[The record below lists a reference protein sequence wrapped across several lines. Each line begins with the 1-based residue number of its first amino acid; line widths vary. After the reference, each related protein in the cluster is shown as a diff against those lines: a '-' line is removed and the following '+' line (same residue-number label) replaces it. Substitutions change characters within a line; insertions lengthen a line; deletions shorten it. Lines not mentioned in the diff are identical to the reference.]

1 MRTDRIE
8 LPVIPVP
15 GLRPDSLGNYLA
27 SLGLLR
33 VLSRHWRAVRI
44 AWYEDVLRIVGGPT
58 NLDELLDELMSMA
71 TNRGWTPYQREWAEA
86 QKMGTKAKS
95 GMPLAIWQAAAQ
107 EESLELFAAHAV
119 PHARVSFNPL
129 LGSGGNAGKRAF
141 SDGWKRAVEVLA
153 PSAPKKPPRGNEA
166 PTKKATREEAE
177 KKAGVAEAERRRGEL
192 KAYLLGE
199 PLSWL
204 VEKLNAASWFS
215 EANKLYNSGQRPY
228 REEPLSPWA
237 MVLACE
243 GLAFLAGG
251 ASRRLGARAR
261 AKGAFPFVTE
271 AVAPR
276 GADEAGRDLAEFW
289 APIWDRPM
297 TLPEV
302 RTLFARGRAELH
314 GRGVLTPGAFATA
327 VMQRGV
333 DAGVAEFR
341 RFALGRTTS
350 INTFEPRYE
359 GTVRLPATAAAP
371 DASLQPSETALA
383 TALER
388 VVGVIDRLPRDE
400 IAGKRKRFIGLRGP
414 VETALIRLAAKPDE
428 AQSARELVDA
438 VAAALDRV
446 DRNRAFRE
454 RRVSWAPL
462 PMKWLPSLFA
472 DEAPGVEA
480 RLALALVSGFPR
492 SRPFALYRFGVEWN
506 EGRWQFEHP
515 GAAPARWVWHP
526 GPLKRVLLAALLRR
540 ILDWETAA
548 TASGEEQE
556 SDRTLMPAVCADICH
571 WLDGPLDEEL
581 LARWTSRL
589 ALFDWRF
596 VSREGRA
603 LVRPSPSVQACDGSL
618 LLFGLFRPFFDLR
631 PLNLRGDPA
640 GRDLFGLE
648 TGARTPGVA
657 RALANLI
664 RVGRLDAAV
673 RLAMSRYAMARAPL
687 ARANA
692 PWKVADP
699 ERLLASL
706 LFTISIEECSILVER
721 WLRPQRNKEEPVHA

>member
-1 MRTDRIE
+1 MRTDRVE
-8 LPVIPVP
+8 LPVIPIP
-15 GLRPDSLGNYLA
+15 GLGPDSLGSYLA

-33 VLSRHWRAVRI
+33 VLSRRWPAVRI
-44 AWYEDVLRIVGGPT
+44 AWREDVLRIVGGPA
-58 NLDELLDELMSMA
+58 NLDELLDELMSVA

-86 QKMGTKAKS
+86 QKKGTKAKS
-95 GMPLAIWQAAAQ
+95 GMPLAIWQAAAK
-107 EESLELFAAHAV
+107 EEGLELFAAHAV

-153 PSAPKKPPRGNEA
+153 PPAPKKPSRRNEA
-166 PTKKATREEAE
+166 STEKATREEAE

-192 KAYLLGE
+192 KAYLLGN

-243 GLAFLAGG
+243 GLAFMAGG

-276 GADEAGRDLAEFW
+276 GAAGAGRDLAEFW
-289 APIWDRPM
+289 APVWERPM

-350 INTFEPRYE
+350 ANTFEPRYE
-359 GTVRLPATAAAP
+359 GTLRLTPAAATP
-371 DASLQPSETALA
+371 AASLQPSKTAVT

-388 VVGVIDRLPRDE
+388 IVGVIDRLPRDE
-400 IAGKRKRFIGLRGP
+400 SAGKRKRFIGLRGP
-414 VETALIRLAAKPDE
+414 VEAALIRLAAKPAE
-428 AQSARELVDA
+428 AQAARELVDA

-454 RRVSWAPL
+454 RRMSWAPL
-462 PMKWLPSLFA
+462 PIEWLPSLFA

-506 EGRWQFEHP
+506 ESRRHFEHP
-515 GAAPARWVWHP
+515 GTKPARWVWGP
-526 GPLKRVLLAALLRR
+526 GSPQRVLSAVLLRR
-540 ILDWETAA
+540 IFDWETAA
-548 TASGEEQE
+548 TASSEEQE
-556 SDRTLMPAVCADICH
+556 ADRTLMPASCADVNH
-571 WLDGPLDEEL
+571 WLEGLLDEEL
-581 LARWTSRL
+581 LARWIVRL

-596 VSREGRA
+596 VPREVRA
-603 LVRPSPSVQACDGSL
+603 LIRPRPSLQQYDGSL
-618 LLFGLFRPFFDLR
+618 ALFGLLRPLFDLR
-631 PLNLRGDPA
+631 PLRLREDPA
-640 GRDLFGLE
+640 GRDLFGSE
-648 TGARTPGVA
+648 SGARTAAVA
-657 RALANLI
+657 RVLANLI

-673 RLAMSRYAMARAPL
+673 RLAMSRYAMVRAPL

-692 PWKVADP
+692 RWKVADP
-699 ERLLASL
+699 ERLVASL
-706 LFTISIEECSILVER
+706 LFTVSSEERSILIER
-721 WLRPQRNKEEPVHA
+721 WLRPHRNKEETIHA

>member
-1 MRTDRIE
+1 MRAHRIE
-8 LPVIPVP
+8 LPVIAIP
-15 GLRPDSLGNYLA
+15 GLRPDSLGSYLA

-33 VLSRHWRAVRI
+33 ALSRRWPTVRI
-44 AWYEDVLRIVGGPT
+44 AWREDVLRIVGGPA
-58 NLDELLDELMSMA
+58 NLDELLDELMSVA
-71 TNRGWTPYQREWAEA
+71 TNRCWTPYQREWAEA
-86 QKMGTKAKS
+86 QKKGTKAKS
-95 GMPLAIWQAAAQ
+95 GMPLAIWQAAAK
-107 EESLELFAAHAV
+107 EEGLELFAAHAV

-141 SDGWKRAVEVLA
+141 SDGWTRAMEVLA
-153 PSAPKKPPRGNEA
+153 PPAPKKPSRRNEA
-166 PTKKATREEAE
+166 PTEKATREEAE
-177 KKAGVAEAERRRGEL
+177 KKAGVAEAERKRGEL
-192 KAYLLGE
+192 KAYLLGK

-289 APIWDRPM
+289 APIWERPM
-297 TLPEV
+297 TLAEV

-314 GRGVLTPGAFATA
+314 GRGALTPGAFATA

-333 DAGVAEFR
+333 DAGVSEFR

-350 INTFEPRYE
+350 ANTFEPRYE
-359 GTVRLPATAAAP
+359 GTFRLASAASVP
-371 DASLQPSETALA
+371 SRSPHLSETAL
-383 TALER
+383 TTTLER
-388 VVGVIDRLPRDE
+388 IVGVIERLPRDE

-414 VETALIRLAAKPDE
+414 VEAALIRLAAKPAE
-428 AQSARELVDA
+428 AQAARELLDA
-438 VAAALDRV
+438 VTAALDRV
-446 DRNRAFRE
+446 DRVRAFRE
-454 RRVSWAPL
+454 RGVSWVPL
-462 PMKWLPSLFA
+462 PIEWLPSLFA

-506 EGRWQFEHP
+506 EGRWQFDHP
-515 GAAPARWVWHP
+515 GPPPARWVWGP
-526 GPLKRVLLAALLRR
+526 GALQRVLSAVLIRR

-556 SDRTLMPAVCADICH
+556 ADRDPIPAACADVSH
-571 WLDGPLDEEL
+571 WLDSLLDEEL

-596 VSREGRA
+596 MSREVRA
-603 LVRPSPSVQACDGSL
+603 LARPSPSVPECDGSL
-618 LLFGLFRPFFDLR
+618 LLFGLLRPFFDRR

-640 GRDLFGLE
+640 GRDVFGSE
-648 TGARTPGVA
+648 AGARTPGVA
-657 RALANLI
+657 RALANLV

-673 RLAMSRYAMARAPL
+673 RLALSRYAVARTPL
-687 ARANA
+687 ARTNA
-692 PWKVADP
+692 PWNVADP

-706 LFTISIEECSILVER
+706 LFTISSEERSFLVER
-721 WLRPQRNKEEPVHA
+721 WLRPQRNKEEPIHA